1 MPELTPSFLL
11 GNPNLVLAEA
21 PWCATLDNL
30 ELTILLLAQP
40 WATAGTGL
48 RRAALE
54 RQLASLDLPLGPIY
68 FQRIKRAVTRLEEI
82 GVLDGWGEGRSRR
95 FVVTPEGFAALLLNL
110 CVLRADPTLDG
121 SEFELKR
128 SLVATL
134 NRFFEKLSERP
145 EEPPLS
151 PKTEG
156 FLSDVEQL
164 VVGGEPVITE
174 EIEREAL
181 NVLHL
186 IDKQRQQ
193 VERLLNSAKERQACK
208 ESRTGSLSEADLE
221 RIAEAGF
228 GDVLALLG
236 NELDVSEPVDSPWLG
251 YAATVLRYEQYLRYL
266 EELASLYA
274 GELKTVGIRGFPR
287 RRA

>member
-1 MPELTPSFLL
+1 M
-11 GNPNLVLAEA
+11 PNLSPALLLERATPEA

-68 FQRIKRAVTRLEEI
+68 FQRIKRAVARLEEI
-82 GVLDGWGEGRSRR
+82 GILDGWGEGRSRR

-110 CVLRADPTLDG
+110 CVLHADPTIDG

-134 NRFFEKLSERP
+134 NHFFERLSERP
-145 EEPPLS
+145 EEPRLS
-151 PKTEG
+151 PETEG
-156 FLSDVEQL
+156 FLADVERL
-164 VVGGEPVITE
+164 VVDGEPVITE

-181 NVLHL
+181 NVLRL
-186 IDKQRQQ
+186 IDEQRQQ
-193 VERLLNSAKERQACK
+193 VERLLASAKERQACE
-208 ESRTGSLSEADLE
+208 ESRTGALSEADLDQ
-221 RIAEAGF
+221 IAKAGF

-236 NELDVSEPVDSPWLG
+236 DDLDVSEPVDSPWLG
-251 YAATVLRYEQYLRYL
+251 YAATVLRYEQFLRYL
-266 EELASLYA
+266 DKLDSLYA
-274 GELKTVGIRGFPR
+274 SGLKTVDIRGFLR
-287 RRA
+287 TWTA